1 MLAEDVYKR
10 QPEARLNGGL
20 EHRLPGNANISVPGL
35 EGEAVRSLTAQF
47 LQMWGILKEPEYEQ
61 FLTRPIPVPE
71 NAKGVADVYKRQYQ
85 SFVQCGQLFFI
96 EHSVLI

>member
-1 MLAEDVYKR
+1 M
-10 QPEARLNGGL
+10 
-20 EHRLPGNANISVPGL
+20 L

-71 NAKGVADVYKRQYQ
+71 NAKGVAAGGGMSKARSRQALCLY
-85 SFVQCGQLFFI
+85 
-96 EHSVLI
+96 